1 MVSHLSIYS
10 RMIIQLEDLPNL
22 GHLITPLSKGGGS
35 IGGILSNHQIEF
47 VGLILTFFIQWKL
60 PLIMVKVPITNVPI
74 LQVEGNT
81 AGISI

>member
-1 MVSHLSIYS
+1 MVPHLSIYP

-22 GHLITPLSKGGGS
+22 GHLITPLSKEGGS
-35 IGGILSNHQIEF
+35 IGGILSDQQIKF

-60 PLIMVKVPITNVPI
+60 PLIMAKVPITNVLI
-74 LQVEGNT
+74 LQVKGNT